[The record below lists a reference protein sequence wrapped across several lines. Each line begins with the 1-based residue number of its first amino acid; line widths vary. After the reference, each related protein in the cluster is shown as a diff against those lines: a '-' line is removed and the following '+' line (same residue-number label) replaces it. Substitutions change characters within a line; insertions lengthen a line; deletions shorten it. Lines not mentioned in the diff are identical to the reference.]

1 MARKQSPK
9 KLITQFV
16 EFVLLV
22 LVTFAVVK
30 LKPYIMASSEN
41 NVVEE
46 PSVNYATKLDL
57 SQIPAYTDK
66 PYVKLNNNVPDFT
79 DELMNTNSFEKYSE
93 HDSLGRCGV
102 AFANIS
108 KDLMPTKERESI
120 GMVKPSGWRIS
131 KYDFIDGK
139 YLFNRCHLIGYQ
151 LTGENANEQNLITGT
166 RYLNVNGMLPFENK
180 VADYVKSTNNHVL
193 YRVTPHFE
201 GNNLVASGVQIEA
214 KSVEDNGKGIQFN
227 VYCYNVQPRVKID
240 YATGEN
246 SLIE

>member
-9 KLITQFV
+9 KLITQFI

-57 SQIPAYTDK
+57 SQIPTYTDK

-79 DELMNTNSFEKYSE
+79 DELMNTNSFEKYSDF
-93 HDSLGRCGV
+93 DSLGRCGV
-102 AFANIS
+102 AFANIG

-120 GMVKPSGWRIS
+120 GMIKPSGWRIS

-166 RYLNVNGMLPFENK
+166 RYLNVDGMLPFENK
-180 VADYVKSTNNHVL
+180 VSNYIKSTNNHVL

-201 GNNLVASGVQIEA
+201 GNNPIASGVQIEA